1 MKLQTMDIV
10 RRSGAT
16 WDVGLVKEV
25 ASDGQAAVCWILGSR
40 TTQVAWFTEEDL
52 EVVDSLPYLLSR
64 SSDYH
69 GTSREHNEST
79 WGKRFQKS
87 T

>member
-10 RRSGAT
+10 RHVGST

-25 ASDGQAAVCWILGSR
+25 AHNGCASVQWVLGSK
-40 TTQVAWFTEEDL
+40 TTKVAWFSEDDL

-64 SSDYH
+64 SADYH
-69 GTSREHNEST
+69 STSRDHNENT
-79 WGKRFQKS
+79 WGKRFK
-87 T
+87 